1 MHRDG
6 VCSFTDSEPFT
17 SMIVCQC
24 LATNEAA
31 IRQIAA
37 HGSATIRDV
46 SMACGAGTDCGS
58 CVATIQAVLDQCL
71 LEAVRP
77 ERHSVHSIAFEAIA
91 VGA

>member
-1 MHRDG
+1 MHHGGARSSTAPG
-6 VCSFTDSEPFT
+6 SPT

-31 IRQIAA
+31 IRRLAA
-37 HGSATIRDV
+37 HGGTTVRDV

-58 CVATIQAVLDQCL
+58 CVAMIQAVLDQCV
-71 LEAVRP
+71 LEAIDP
-77 ERHSVHSIAFEAIA
+77 AHHPVHSIAFEAIA